1 MNTQAQ
7 KLKEIVEKAEIQHNT
22 LKTKVLAIS
31 SGKGGVGKS
40 MIAAN
45 IASSLADRGYRI
57 GIFDASIGLANLDI
71 IFNVRT
77 NKNLLNVLKGECDLK
92 DIVIEINE
100 NLLLIPGESGSEIF
114 NFESQ
119 SIYSKLIEASDFLD
133 TLDYF
138 IIDTGSG
145 IGNNVR
151 IFLEHADEVIVITMP
166 DPTAITDAYALIKV
180 ASPINE
186 NLNLIVNN
194 TESEKEGR
202 FIYEKIRKVAENN
215 LETPLFL
222 NFLGA
227 IDSSRIISKSLK
239 LRTLFIKTHPHSIAS
254 YQLNEIVDNVIL
266 QLEHQAPLKKRKN
279 SFGLFFKKLIEN
291 I

>member
-7 KLKEIVEKAEIQHNT
+7 KLKEIVNKNDIQHNT

-40 MIAAN
+40 MLAAN
-45 IASSLADRGYRI
+45 IASSLVSKGYKV

-71 IFNVRT
+71 MFNVKT
-77 NKNLLNVLKGECDLK
+77 KKNLLNVLKSECDLK
-92 DIVIEINE
+92 DIVVEIEK

-119 SIYSKLIEASDFLD
+119 TIYSKLIEASDFLD

-145 IGNNVR
+145 IGNNVQTF
-151 IFLEHADEVIVITMP
+151 IEHADEVIVVTIP
-166 DPTAITDAYALIKV
+166 DPSAITDAYALIKV
-180 ASPINE
+180 TSSLNE

-194 TESEKEGR
+194 TENEKEGR
-202 FIYEKIRKVAENN
+202 FIYERIRKVADNN
-215 LETPLFL
+215 LQTPLFL
-222 NFLGA
+222 NFLGS
-227 IDSSRIISKSLK
+227 IDHSRIISKSLK
-239 LRTLFIKTHPHSIAS
+239 LRHLFIKTHSNSIAS
-254 YQLNEIVDNVIL
+254 YQLNEIVDNLIL

-279 SFGLFFKKLIEN
+279 SFGLFFKRLIEN